1 MLEIVADAFEGAV
14 RVFGVASGFRPLRAG
29 GIVGIGGSG
38 DVELGGEVE
47 SAAEVGDLG
56 DLGIV
61 DEELATDF
69 SRLRRM

>member
-14 RVFGVASGFRPLRAG
+14 RVCGVASGFRPLRTG
-29 GIVGIGGSG
+29 SIVGIGGSG
-38 DVELGGEVE
+38 DVELSGKVE

>member
-1 MLEIVADAFEGAV
+1 M
-14 RVFGVASGFRPLRAG
+14 
-29 GIVGIGGSG
+29 GIGGSG
-38 DVELGGEVE
+38 DVELSGKVE